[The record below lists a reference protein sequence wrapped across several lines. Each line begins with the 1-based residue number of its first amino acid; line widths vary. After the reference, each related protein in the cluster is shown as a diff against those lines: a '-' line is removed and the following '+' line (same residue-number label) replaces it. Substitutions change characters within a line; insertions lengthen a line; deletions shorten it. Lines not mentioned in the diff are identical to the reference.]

1 MKSKIYISVIL
12 IALLSIGV
20 IYGILNY
27 NYSKGVRS
35 GHLVKISKKGML
47 LKTYEGTLDL
57 GSGDNLTWNFS
68 VHNPKIGEE
77 LVKASGKKIKLEYRE
92 LLFRIFYTTKY
103 DILGFTVESDS
114 KNNFCRLINLL
125 RTDHKIV
132 NLIRSLLEQKDPN
145 LLSAIRECQ
154 I

>member
-1 MKSKIYISVIL
+1 MKSKIYISIVL
-12 IALLSIGV
+12 IILLSTGV
-20 IYGILNY
+20 IYGVLNY

-35 GHLVKISKKGML
+35 GQLVKISKKGML

-68 VHNPKIGEE
+68 VHDPKIGEA
-77 LVKASGKKIKLEYRE
+77 LVKASGTKVKLEYRE

-103 DILGFTVESDS
+103 DITGFKVESDS
-114 KNNFCRLINLL
+114 TNNFCRLINLL

-132 NLIRSLLEQKDPN
+132 KLIRSLLEQKDPH
-145 LLSAIRECQ
+145 LLSTIRECQ